1 MFSIGQIFG
10 KNPTASDKFSTPAFE
25 LISKLSFLTLLSF
38 YLSMILNGDRN
49 GDRGQFLSP
58 FDNKNKSVFIL
69 YCPHLIVH
77 WLRRRYFRSTI
88 KINKNL
94 FCIVLA

>member
-49 GDRGQFLSP
+49 GDRGQILSP
-58 FDNKNKSVFIL
+58 SFTSDIMAVI
-69 YCPHLIVH
+69 
-77 WLRRRYFRSTI
+77 
-88 KINKNL
+88 
-94 FCIVLA
+94 